1 MNRWGGKR
9 VRFRTVI
16 VLGAL
21 VATDVLAVPRPAP
34 AAGRPGRQGTDT
46 RLRFFDFNMCGA
58 SCNDGDLV
66 RVVKDVRDRIT
77 SFRPHVATLNE
88 ACQAQVER
96 LESQL
101 RASAWPMNHVFN
113 DQRDDHRCPP
123 VNGKRL
129 FGDAVFSAG
138 PLGFRKVVPL
148 PKSQGGWDDD
158 RALLCV
164 NTHLQ
169 RDVLACVVH
178 LEADAPK
185 VNRKQ
190 LAAVARFLNP
200 RAAKGPVVLA
210 GDFNAEP
217 WRLAALTS
225 PQQGGQFVDLVPGR
239 RTRNK
244 QKIDYI
250 LVSRGS
256 FSDFSGGVKGSKYS
270 DHRVL
275 TGAAELEG

>member
-34 AAGRPGRQGTDT
+34 ADT

-58 SCNDGDLV
+58 SCNDGDLFE
-66 RVVKDVRDRIT
+66 VVKDVRHRIT
-77 SFRPHVATLNE
+77 TYRPHVATLNE
-88 ACQAQVER
+88 ACQAQVEG

-101 RASAWPMNHVFN
+101 RASAWPMHHVFN

-225 PQQGGQFVDLVPGR
+225 PQQGGQFVDLVSGK